1 MVVYVVDLIIIRNI
15 FVIQNQDK
23 IIQEYL
29 KIRTMKNLVNLR
41 TLVLAF
47 GLFSGLVAAQKI
59 SSNNVKTTVAGTST
73 LHAWTMTSTT
83 GTFSGTVS
91 ANTIQDVTY
100 KMGSKTLKSGKGPMD
115 TNAYKAVQAD
125 KFPNITFTAT
135 SLNIGKGTMTGK
147 LTVTNVT
154 KTITLPV
161 NVTKNGNS
169 YTVWGQANIK
179 MTDYGITPPAFMMNS
194 VKTGNEIT
202 ITVNAVAN

>member
-1 MVVYVVDLIIIRNI
+1 
-15 FVIQNQDK
+15 
-23 IIQEYL
+23 
-29 KIRTMKNLVNLR
+29 MKNLVNFK

-59 SSNNVKTTVAGTST
+59 TSSNVKTTVAGTST

-83 GTFSGTVS
+83 GSFSGTVS
-91 ANTIQDVTY
+91 GNTIQDVNY
-100 KMGSKTLKSGKGPMD
+100 KLVSKTLKSLKGPMD
-115 TNAYKAVQAD
+115 NNAYKAVQAD

-135 SLNIGKGTMTGK
+135 SVNMGKGTMTGK

-154 KTITLPV
+154 KTISVPV
-161 NVTKNGNS
+161 NVTKTGDT

-179 MTDYGITPPAFMMNS
+179 MTDYGVTPPAFMMNT

-202 ITVNAVAN
+202 ITVNAVAK

>member
-1 MVVYVVDLIIIRNI
+1 
-15 FVIQNQDK
+15 
-23 IIQEYL
+23 
-29 KIRTMKNLVNLR
+29 MKNLVNFK

-59 SSNNVKTTVAGTST
+59 SSNNVKTTVTGTST

-179 MTDYGITPPAFMMNS
+179 MTDYGVTPPAFMMNT
-194 VKTGNEIT
+194 VKTGNDIT
-202 ITVNAVAN
+202 ITVNAVTN